1 MVVWSLAMDDRAGGL
16 AVAARHT
23 PPGAFPSFRR
33 HCNGSNDMSART
45 TTVVFMG
52 VCGSGKTTIAKL
64 FAQRIGWP
72 FAEADDFHSAANVAK
87 MASGTPLTDDDRWP
101 WLRSL
106 RDWISKEA
114 TAGHNVVM
122 TCSALKKAYR
132 DILREANSD
141 VYFIEL
147 TGSREVLMARLTS
160 RKDHYMPAKLLD
172 SQLAIL
178 ESIDDEPGF
187 IVDIDHTA
195 SEVVDNAIALLKLPV
210 VSE

>member
-1 MVVWSLAMDDRAGGL
+1 MD
-16 AVAARHT
+16 T
-23 PPGAFPSFRR
+23 
-33 HCNGSNDMSART
+33 RT
-45 TTVVFMG
+45 TAIVFMG

-64 FAQRIGWP
+64 FAQRVGWP
-72 FAEADDFHSAANVAK
+72 FAEADDFHSSANVAK

-114 TAGHNVVM
+114 ELGHNIVM
-122 TCSALKKAYR
+122 TCSALKKVYR
-132 DILREANSD
+132 DILREANAK

-147 TGSREVLMARLTS
+147 TGTREVLMARLIN

-178 ESIDDEPGF
+178 ESLSEDEPGF
-187 IVDIDHTA
+187 KVDIDQTA
-195 SEVVDNAIALLKLPV
+195 NEIVDNTLSLLKLSTPSV
-210 VSE
+210 

>member
-1 MVVWSLAMDDRAGGL
+1 MDTRMTA
-16 AVAARHT
+16 
-23 PPGAFPSFRR
+23 
-33 HCNGSNDMSART
+33 
-45 TTVVFMG
+45 VVFMG

-64 FAQRIGWP
+64 FAQRVGWP
-72 FAEADDFHSAANVAK
+72 FTEADDFHSAANVAK

-106 RDWISKEA
+106 RDWISKE
-114 TAGHNVVM
+114 TDLGHNVVM

-132 DILREANSD
+132 DILREANAK

-147 TGSREVLMARLTS
+147 TGTRDVLMARLIN

-178 ESIDDEPGF
+178 ESLSEDELGF
-187 IVDIDHTA
+187 KVDIDHTA
-195 SEVVDNAIALLKLPV
+195 SEVVDNTLSLLKLSSP
-210 VSE
+210 SA

>member
-1 MVVWSLAMDDRAGGL
+1 MGTR
-16 AVAARHT
+16 
-23 PPGAFPSFRR
+23 P
-33 HCNGSNDMSART
+33 

-64 FAQRIGWP
+64 FAQRVGWP
-72 FAEADDFHSAANVAK
+72 FAEADDFHPAANVAK
-87 MASGTPLTDDDRWP
+87 MASGIPLTDDDRWP

-114 TAGHNVVM
+114 AGGHNVVM
-122 TCSALKKAYR
+122 TCSSLKKAYR
-132 DILREANSD
+132 DILREANAE

-147 TGSREVLMARLTS
+147 TGTRDVLMARLLT

-178 ESIDDEPGF
+178 ESLTDDELGF
-187 IVDIDHTA
+187 KVDIDHTA
-195 SEVVDNAIALLKLPV
+195 AEVVDNTLALLKLP
-210 VSE
+210 SSPI